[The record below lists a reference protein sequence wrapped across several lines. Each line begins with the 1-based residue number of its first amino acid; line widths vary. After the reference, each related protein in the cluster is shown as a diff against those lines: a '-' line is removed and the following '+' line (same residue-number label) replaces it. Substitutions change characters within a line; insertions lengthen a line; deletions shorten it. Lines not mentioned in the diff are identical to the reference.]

1 MEILRIAENIT
12 TAGIGVTI
20 EVPGS
25 QSQSEHILSITD
37 LGDLSVST
45 LAVQT
50 SGGSDLTFYLNKN
63 YDNSYLVDLSRNGL
77 SIFSETYDIVRPY
90 VNPNTLGTTASEIAE
105 YKKWEFI
112 ARAIIDNYSNPVE
125 FYNRKKTLQ
134 TKGTG
139 ADYVPVWLNAN
150 SVLKVY
156 ENDILIYDADDVSIR
171 IANFD
176 ADESGTLITT
186 LSDNKYAIE
195 DIVTLSGFTDST
207 YNVSYRILEILSPT
221 QFRINALSPITLNN
235 SETVKKFWETE
246 FNITLDRSAIYRLE
260 SEEANRIYSSTIK
273 LPASHGDIASGVYN
287 YGSFP
292 ERYNYI
298 FIVDEGFV
306 RLPTDI
312 VYAAEMLIDD
322 LKCGRLDYYQRYVT
336 SYNTDQ
342 FRIQFDKSILSGTG
356 NVIVDKV
363 LDKYAKS
370 ITKVGVL

>member
-1 MEILRIAENIT
+1 MEILRVAENIT

-20 EVPGS
+20 EVPGAHA
-25 QSQSEHILSITD
+25 QSEHILSITD
-37 LGDLSVST
+37 LGDLSIST
-45 LAVQT
+45 LEVQT

-63 YDNSYLVDLSRNGL
+63 YDNSYLVDLSRNGV

-105 YKKWEFI
+105 YKKWELI
-112 ARAIIDNYSNPVE
+112 ARAIIDNYSSPVE
-125 FYNRKKTLQ
+125 FYNRKRSLE

-156 ENDILIYDADDVSIR
+156 ENDVLIYDAE
-171 IANFD
+171 NP
-176 ADESGTLITT
+176 
-186 LSDNKYAIE
+186 E
-195 DIVTLSGFTDST
+195 DYEYVF
-207 YNVSYRILEILSPT
+207 
-221 QFRINALSPITLNN
+221 Q
-235 SETVKKFWETE
+235 
-246 FNITLDRSAIYRLE
+246 ITLDKSAIYRVE
-260 SEEANRIYSSTIK
+260 SGEVNRIASPTIK
-273 LPASHGDIASGVYN
+273 LPASSGDIASGVYN

-292 ERYNYI
+292 ERYNYN
-298 FIVDEGFV
+298 FILDEGFV
-306 RLPTDI
+306 RLPSDI
-312 VYAAEMLIDD
+312 KHAAEMLIDD

-363 LDKYAKS
+363 LNKYAKS

>member
-12 TAGIGVTI
+12 SDGIAVTI

-25 QSQSEHILSITD
+25 HSQSEHVLSITD
-37 LGDLSVST
+37 LGDLSIST
-45 LAVQT
+45 SEIQT
-50 SGGSDLTFYLNKN
+50 AGGSDLTFYLNKG

-77 SIFSETYDIVRPY
+77 SIFSETYDVVRPY
-90 VNPNTLGTTASEIAE
+90 VDPSTLGTTASEILE

-112 ARAIIDNYSNPVE
+112 ARAIIDNYSDPVN

-156 ENDILIYDADDVSIR
+156 ENDVLIYDA
-171 IANFD
+171 
-176 ADESGTLITT
+176 
-186 LSDNKYAIE
+186 E
-195 DIVTLSGFTDST
+195 DPEAYEYSF
-207 YNVSYRILEILSPT
+207 
-221 QFRINALSPITLNN
+221 Q
-235 SETVKKFWETE
+235 
-246 FNITLDRSAIYRLE
+246 ITLDKSAIYRVE
-260 SEEANRIYSSTIK
+260 SGEVNRIDSPTIK
-273 LPASHGDIASGVYN
+273 LPASSGDIASGVYN

-292 ERYNYI
+292 ERYSYI
-298 FIVDEGFV
+298 FILDEGFV

-312 VYAAEMLIDD
+312 KYAAEMLIDD
-322 LKCGRLDYYQRYVT
+322 LKCGRLDYYQKYVS

-342 FRIQFDKSILSGTG
+342 FRIQFDKKMLEGTG
-356 NVIVDKV
+356 NLLVDKI
-363 LDKYAKS
+363 LDKYMKS

>member
-1 MEILRIAENIT
+1 MEILRVAENIT

-25 QSQSEHILSITD
+25 QSQSVHVLSITD
-37 LGDLSVST
+37 LSDLSIST
-45 LAVQT
+45 TEVQT

-63 YDNSYLVDLSRNGL
+63 YDNSYLVDLSRNGV

-105 YKKWEFI
+105 YKKWELI

-125 FYNRKKTLQ
+125 FYNRKRSLE

-139 ADYVPVWLNAN
+139 ADYVPVWINAN

-156 ENDILIYDADDVSIR
+156 ENDVLIYDAE
-171 IANFD
+171 NP
-176 ADESGTLITT
+176 
-186 LSDNKYAIE
+186 E
-195 DIVTLSGFTDST
+195 DYEYLF
-207 YNVSYRILEILSPT
+207 
-221 QFRINALSPITLNN
+221 Q
-235 SETVKKFWETE
+235 
-246 FNITLDRSAIYRLE
+246 ITLDKSAIYRVE
-260 SEEANRIYSSTIK
+260 SGEVNRIASPTIK
-273 LPASHGDIASGVYN
+273 LPASSGDIASGVYN

-292 ERYNYI
+292 ERYSYN
-298 FIVDEGFV
+298 FILDEGFV
-306 RLPTDI
+306 RLPADI
-312 VYAAEMLIDD
+312 KHAAEMLIDD

>member
-1 MEILRIAENIT
+1 MEILRVAENIT

-25 QSQSEHILSITD
+25 QSQSVHILSITD
-37 LGDLSVST
+37 LSDLSIST
-45 LAVQT
+45 TEVQT

-63 YDNSYLVDLSRNGL
+63 YDNSYLVDLSRNGV

-105 YKKWEFI
+105 YKKWELI

-125 FYNRKKTLQ
+125 FYNRKRSLE

-139 ADYVPVWLNAN
+139 SDYVPVWLNAN

-156 ENDILIYDADDVSIR
+156 ENDVLIYDAE
-171 IANFD
+171 NP
-176 ADESGTLITT
+176 
-186 LSDNKYAIE
+186 E
-195 DIVTLSGFTDST
+195 DYEYVF
-207 YNVSYRILEILSPT
+207 
-221 QFRINALSPITLNN
+221 Q
-235 SETVKKFWETE
+235 
-246 FNITLDRSAIYRLE
+246 ITLDKSAIYRVE
-260 SEEANRIYSSTIK
+260 SGEVNRIASPTIK
-273 LPASHGDIASGVYN
+273 LPASSGDIASGVYN

-292 ERYNYI
+292 ERYSYN
-298 FIVDEGFV
+298 FILDEGFV
-306 RLPTDI
+306 RLPADI
-312 VYAAEMLIDD
+312 KHAAEMLIDD